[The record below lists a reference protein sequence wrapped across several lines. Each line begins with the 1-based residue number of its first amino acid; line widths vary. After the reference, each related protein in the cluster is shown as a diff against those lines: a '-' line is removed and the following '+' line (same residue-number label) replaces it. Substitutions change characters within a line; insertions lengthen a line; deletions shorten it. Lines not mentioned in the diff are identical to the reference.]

1 MPEKEIYNNIV
12 SNIGLEKFKIKEKKS
27 NKLKN
32 ISQITLTSVL
42 CMTSLTSMVFAKDI
56 STKIYDNYFGTGE
69 GVGTAIH
76 NGYIEESK
84 TQANSSETIAK
95 NEITGKKI
103 DGVDTKV
110 KIDKFVMD
118 DFTLSITFDV
128 TLSNKIEDVVPI
140 NKVADMNFPDMLIY
154 DENNVIL
161 YTLEKNSLKEF
172 CKEKSLNYEEYN
184 LEGEKVI
191 NSGVNT
197 YVDEKNGN
205 HVKVVYNIHT
215 GGDSYPKSKKIN
227 VFMKQIRISED
238 IEAQDGEEEI
248 LLQGNWD
255 FSTNVPEKMYNRHNV
270 IFKQTSTTNK
280 DFNVESAVLY
290 NTGTNIRLKFKAE
303 KVKREYFNTPE
314 LEFYN
319 SLQDNDEL
327 KTQEIWRYL
336 ENERYNSEE
345 IREKESKSMEEY
357 RNATNF
363 DVYITNKTG
372 EKFGIT
378 VGPRENGSK
387 YLDEDG
393 YMNFEGMFDLTK
405 YNASDELILH
415 VEYKGKNEKITL
427 KKVEG

>member
-1 MPEKEIYNNIV
+1 
-12 SNIGLEKFKIKEKKS
+12 
-27 NKLKN
+27 
-32 ISQITLTSVL
+32 
-42 CMTSLTSMVFAKDI
+42 
-56 STKIYDNYFGTGE
+56 
-69 GVGTAIH
+69 
-76 NGYIEESK
+76 
-84 TQANSSETIAK
+84 
-95 NEITGKKI
+95 
-103 DGVDTKV
+103 
-110 KIDKFVMD
+110 
-118 DFTLSITFDV
+118 
-128 TLSNKIEDVVPI
+128 
-140 NKVADMNFPDMLIY
+140 
-154 DENNVIL
+154 
-161 YTLEKNSLKEF
+161 
-172 CKEKSLNYEEYN
+172 
-184 LEGEKVI
+184 
-191 NSGVNT
+191 
-197 YVDEKNGN
+197 
-205 HVKVVYNIHT
+205 
-215 GGDSYPKSKKIN
+215 
-227 VFMKQIRISED
+227 
-238 IEAQDGEEEI
+238 
-248 LLQGNWD
+248 
-255 FSTNVPEKMYNRHNV
+255 MYNRHNV

-415 VEYKGKNEKITL
+415 VEYKGKDEKITL

>member
-1 MPEKEIYNNIV
+1 MPEKDIYNNIA

-238 IEAQDGEEEI
+238 IEAQDGEEKI

-319 SLQDNDEL
+319 SLPVDDKL

-336 ENERYNSEE
+336 ENERYNSDE

>member
-1 MPEKEIYNNIV
+1 MPEKDIYNNIA

-76 NGYIEESK
+76 NGYIEESR

-154 DENNVIL
+154 DENNVVL

-205 HVKVVYNIHT
+205 HVKVVYNIYT

>member
-1 MPEKEIYNNIV
+1 MPEKDIYNNIA

-118 DFTLSITFDV
+118 DFSLSITFDV

-161 YTLEKNSLKEF
+161 
-172 CKEKSLNYEEYN
+172 
-184 LEGEKVI
+184 
-191 NSGVNT
+191 
-197 YVDEKNGN
+197 
-205 HVKVVYNIHT
+205 
-215 GGDSYPKSKKIN
+215 
-227 VFMKQIRISED
+227 
-238 IEAQDGEEEI
+238 
-248 LLQGNWD
+248 
-255 FSTNVPEKMYNRHNV
+255 V
-270 IFKQTSTTNK
+270 IFFLNASHYFHCLIYPNGQPII
-280 DFNVESAVLY
+280 Y
-290 NTGTNIRLKFKAE
+290 LKL
-303 KVKREYFNTPE
+303 VVC
-314 LEFYN
+314 LV
-319 SLQDNDEL
+319 
-327 KTQEIWRYL
+327 
-336 ENERYNSEE
+336 
-345 IREKESKSMEEY
+345 
-357 RNATNF
+357 
-363 DVYITNKTG
+363 DVY
-372 EKFGIT
+372 
-378 VGPRENGSK
+378 
-387 YLDEDG
+387 L
-393 YMNFEGMFDLTK
+393 
-405 YNASDELILH
+405 
-415 VEYKGKNEKITL
+415 
-427 KKVEG
+427 

>member
-1 MPEKEIYNNIV
+1 MPEKDIYNNIA
-12 SNIGLEKFKIKEKKS
+12 SNIGLEKFKIKEKKL

-319 SLQDNDEL
+319 SLPVDDKL

-336 ENERYNSEE
+336 ENERYNSDE

>member
-1 MPEKEIYNNIV
+1 MPEKDIYNNIA

-319 SLQDNDEL
+319 SLPVDDKL

-336 ENERYNSEE
+336 ENERYNSDE

-372 EKFGIT
+372 EKFEIT

>member
-118 DFTLSITFDV
+118 DFSLSITFDV

-415 VEYKGKNEKITL
+415 VEYKGKDEKITL

>member
-1 MPEKEIYNNIV
+1 MPEKDIYNNIA

-27 NKLKN
+27 NRFKN

-76 NGYIEESK
+76 NGYIEETK
-84 TQANSSETIAK
+84 TQDNSSQTTAK

-103 DGVDTKV
+103 DGVDTKI

-128 TLSNKIEDVVPI
+128 TLSDKLENVIPVK
-140 NKVADMNFPDMLIY
+140 KVADMNFPDMLIY
-154 DENNVIL
+154 DENNVVL
-161 YTLEKNSLKEF
+161 YTMDDDALKQF
-172 CKEKSLNYEEYN
+172 CKEKNLNYKEYN
-184 LEGEKVI
+184 LEGDKVI

-197 YVDEKNGN
+197 YVEEKDGN
-205 HVKVVYNIHT
+205 HVKVIYNIYT
-215 GGDSYPKSKKIN
+215 GGDSYPKSKKLN

-238 IEAQDGEEEI
+238 VESQDGEEEV
-248 LLQGNWD
+248 LLQGKWD
-255 FSTNVPEKMYNRHNV
+255 FSSDVPAKMYNRKNV
-270 IFKQTSTTNK
+270 IYKQTNTTNE

-319 SLQDNDEL
+319 SLPDDDKL

-345 IREKESKSMEEY
+345 IREKESKNMEEY
-357 RNATNF
+357 QNATDF
-363 DVYITNKTG
+363 DVYITNKNG

-393 YMNFEGMFDLTK
+393 FMNFEGMFDLTK
-405 YNASDELILH
+405 YDASEELVLH
-415 VEYKGKNEKITL
+415 VEYKGKEEIITL